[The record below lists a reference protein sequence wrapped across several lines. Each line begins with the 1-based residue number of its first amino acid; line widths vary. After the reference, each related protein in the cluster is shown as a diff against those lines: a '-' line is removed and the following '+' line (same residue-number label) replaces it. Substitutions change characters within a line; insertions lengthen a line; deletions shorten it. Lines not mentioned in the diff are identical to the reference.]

1 MDKLLFVAVLLS
13 AGGVSF
19 YLWFNAR
26 LQNRSRHRLGRAL
39 AATDAAAEVAEF
51 DVAPPKA
58 FLRRHWFLPFL
69 AGGGA
74 MAALW
79 LLSGIRSI
87 YSFTGGLVVLT
98 LAWQL
103 DAMLAERRVQKIES
117 QLADAID
124 LMVGALRAGAG
135 FKKALE
141 SALRE
146 SPPPLDRQLE
156 EVVNRIELG
165 ASPQAVFRSLTE
177 RVPLETFLL
186 FSSALSVHWEV
197 GGSLAPT
204 LATVGRTIRDRIELS
219 RRSRAMTTQA
229 RISIISVL
237 GVTYFI
243 ALFMWFND
251 PGRMRGFLSTNAG
264 SFLVAAAIA
273 MQTLGIAW
281 SAYISRGRV

>member
-1 MDKLLFVAVLLS
+1 MDKLLFVAVLLT
-13 AGGVSF
+13 AGGISF

-26 LQNRSRHRLGRAL
+26 LQNRARHRLGRAL
-39 AATDAAAEVAEF
+39 AATDEAGESLEF
-51 DVAPPKA
+51 DAAPPKP

-69 AGGGA
+69 AGGTA
-74 MAALW
+74 TAVLW
-79 LLSGIRSI
+79 LLAGLRPV
-87 YSFTGGLVVLT
+87 YSVTGGLVVTT

-103 DAMLAERRVQKIES
+103 DAMLAERRVRKIES

-146 SPPPLDRQLE
+146 SPPPLNRQLE
-156 EVVNRIELG
+156 EVAHRIELG
-165 ASPQAVFRSLTE
+165 ASPQVVFRTLTE

-219 RRSRAMTTQA
+219 RRIRAMTTQA
-229 RISIISVL
+229 RVSIISVL

-243 ALFMWFND
+243 ALFIWFND
-251 PGRMRGFLSTNAG
+251 PGRMRGFLSTNVG
-264 SFLVAAAIA
+264 SFLVAAAVA
-273 MQTLGIAW
+273 MQALGIAW

>member
-1 MDKLLFVAVLLS
+1 MDKLLVLAALFS
-13 AGGVSF
+13 AAGVIF

-26 LQNRSRHRLGRAL
+26 LQNQARHRLGRAL
-39 AATDAAAEVAEF
+39 SATDEAGEFAEF
-51 DVAPPKA
+51 DPGPPKP
-58 FLRRHWFLPFL
+58 FLRRHWLLPFL

-74 MAALW
+74 TATLW
-79 LLSGIRSI
+79 LLGGFRPI
-87 YSFTGGLVVLT
+87 YSVTGGVVVAMLG
-98 LAWQL
+98 WQL

-135 FKKALE
+135 LTKALE

-146 SPPPLDRQLE
+146 SPPPLNQQLE
-156 EVVNRIELG
+156 EVANRIELG
-165 ASPQAVFRSLTE
+165 DSPQAVFRSLTE

-186 FSSALSVHWEV
+186 FASALSVHWEV

-229 RISIISVL
+229 RVSIISVL
-237 GVTYFI
+237 CVTYFI

-251 PGRMRGFLSTNAG
+251 PDRMRGFLSTNIG
-264 SFLVAAAIA
+264 SFLVATAVMLQA
-273 MQTLGIAW
+273 LGIAW
-281 SAYISRGRV
+281 SAFISRGRI